1 MHGEDQRVS
10 ARIVIED
17 RLGWRIILLTWLLV
31 IDGGTTAIGHPDPTS
46 RTEVGIV
53 FSCPLFAV
61 STTTSQVREPP
72 RRVEPIQSPMVGA
85 LVVRKGKALPSLL
98 VHKNHRQ

>member
-1 MHGEDQRVS
+1 M
-10 ARIVIED
+10 
-17 RLGWRIILLTWLLV
+17 

-85 LVVRKGKALPSLL
+85 LVVRKGKALPPSGAEKSQAGNFDAGYSFASGVPNSLS
-98 VHKNHRQ
+98 R